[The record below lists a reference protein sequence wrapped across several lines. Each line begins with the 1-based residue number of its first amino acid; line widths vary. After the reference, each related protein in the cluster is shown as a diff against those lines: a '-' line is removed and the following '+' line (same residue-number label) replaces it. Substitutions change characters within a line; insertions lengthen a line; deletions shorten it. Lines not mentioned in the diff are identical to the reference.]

1 MEISNEN
8 NKIDDYIE
16 LIKMKE
22 KFDKMKENVKKAQKK
37 YVNKNRHKINEI
49 QKAYYNRKK
58 DDILF
63 KSKKS
68 EYNRRYRLKKKESDV
83 LDIV

>member
-1 MEISNEN
+1 MEMSNEN
-8 NKIDDYIE
+8 NKINDYNE

-22 KFDKMKENVKKAQKK
+22 KFDKMKENMKKAQKK
-37 YVNKNRHKINEI
+37 YVNKNRHNINEI

-58 DDILF
+58 DDIFF

-68 EYNRRYRLKKKESDV
+68 EYNRKYRLKKKESDV